1 MEPTTELKMSGL
13 TVAGIFGVRAD
24 KGLVPITG
32 SSPMC
37 LLCRAGREDRPADSS
52 ETELVYDERPLLAVN
67 SNK

>member
-13 TVAGIFGVRAD
+13 TVAGVFGVRAD

-37 LLCRAGREDRPADSS
+37 LLCRAGREDRPAAAS
-52 ETELVYDERPLLAVN
+52 EADFVYNERPLLAQTV
-67 SNK
+67 